1 MRMIAIHSL
10 PDIMLIAYLLA
21 CLIIAF
27 AVVVLVLVRFTKRV
41 AQRAEAAVPPDG
53 EFLEIDGERL
63 HYVDFGHGPAVVF
76 VHGLCGQ
83 LRNFAYLPLAEMAR
97 THRVV
102 LIDRPGSG
110 YSTRSPERDGNIAA
124 QAAAVAKLMTALGL
138 ERPLVVGHSLGGAVA
153 LTLALN
159 HSAQVGALALIAPL
173 TQPVSEPPKAFR
185 ALAVRSAWWRRWI
198 GRTLAVPVG
207 MMTGRT
213 TLTYVFGPEPAPK
226 DFLIRGGGA
235 LGFRPGN
242 FYAASV
248 DMLAAE
254 RDMPGIAAR
263 YGSLSVPVD
272 VLYGRG
278 DRILDYRVHGEGL
291 PRGYA
296 VARLTLVDGGHM
308 LPVTQP
314 EATMHWL
321 QAVAART
328 HGTHGETR
336 APDAALMTVS
346 TLAANDA
353 A

>member
-1 MRMIAIHSL
+1 MTAFNSL
-10 PDIMLIAYLLA
+10 PDIMLIAYLLG
-21 CLIIAF
+21 CLVIAF
-27 AVVVLVLVRFTKRV
+27 VVIVLVLVRFTQRV
-41 AQRAEAAVPPDG
+41 AKRAEAAVPPDG
-53 EFLEIDGERL
+53 QFLDIDGERL
-63 HYVDFGHGPAVVF
+63 HYVDFGNGPAVVF

-83 LRNFAYLPLAEMAR
+83 LRNFAYLPLAEMAL
-97 THRVV
+97 THRVI
-102 LIDRPGSG
+102 LIDRPGAG
-110 YSTRSPERDGNIAA
+110 YSTRSPESDGNLAA
-124 QAAAVAKLMTALGL
+124 QAAVVARLIATLGL

-159 HSAQVGALALIAPL
+159 HGAQVGALALIAPL
-173 TQPVSEPPKAFR
+173 TQPVSQPPKAFR
-185 ALAVRSAWWRRWI
+185 ALAVRSAWLRRWI

-213 TLTYVFGPEPAPK
+213 TLTYVFGPEDAPT

-254 RDMPGIAAR
+254 RDMPGISAR
-263 YGSLSVPVD
+263 YGALSVPVD
-272 VLYGRG
+272 VLYGRS

-296 VARLTLVDGGHM
+296 AARLTLIDGGHM

-314 EATMHWL
+314 ETTMQWL
-321 QAVAART
+321 QAVAARAHRT
-328 HGTHGETR
+328 TSETSSAG
-336 APDAALMTVS
+336 APATVS
-346 TLAANDA
+346 THAANDA
-353 A
+353 V